1 MSSTHPVYVVDDEPG
16 IRDLL
21 VHLCEDRGLACRA
34 FADGEQFLDALSDLP
49 PGCVL
54 LDMRL
59 PRRNGLQ
66 VQAEMIGRGRAF
78 PVIAI
83 TGYADV
89 DMAVEAMRMGAVD
102 FLEKPFQNDVLFE
115 AIDRGLARLD
125 EPDWRADAAR
135 NDPGP
140 DGLTR

>member
-1 MSSTHPVYVVDDEPG
+1 LSKAYPVYVIDDDAG
-16 IRDLL
+16 VRNLL
-21 VHLCEDRGLACRA
+21 VDLCEDRGLACRA
-34 FADGEQFLDALSDLP
+34 FADGEEFLDALPRLE

-66 VQAEMIGRGRAF
+66 VQAEMRSLARSY

-83 TGYADV
+83 TGHADV
-89 DMAVEAMRMGAVD
+89 DMAVESMRMGALD
-102 FLEKPFQNDVLFE
+102 FLEKPFENAVLLE
-115 AIDRGLARLD
+115 AIGRALATLD
-125 EPDWRADAAR
+125 QAEQGGGAAR

-140 DGLTR
+140 EGLNH